1 MVKCIE
7 IRVNTSPFGLLIC
20 AFNHEELT
28 DTMSYSEEKL
38 LQKLDSL
45 AETQDSIVSTSQW
58 VLFYYRNADQIA
70 SRWEKCL
77 MESPPSKI
85 LALVYLANDV
95 VQQSRARKK
104 TEFIDAFSTVL
115 PNALSYA
122 YGKVPES
129 TQKRLQKI
137 VRVLNERRVFPQP
150 LKVKGIDVPE
160 AAAKGDGESGS
171 EGDKL
176 KALTTVGSKFQRLY
190 HELLLSANGSFTQTH
205 LSELEQIQGS
215 LKENIAIMQEIEANV
230 SKDIEKIHQRSKIQ
244 LQKSAEIVKKQQELQ
259 ELRKAEEQKRLK
271 EEAERLERLKRQ
283 EEEDNLLPTYQD
295 DSDSDSEEEKKES
308 SSIAESDNE
317 TPVHSSKSSSTAGN
331 SNESSTIDGDNTD
344 QERPKK
350 KLRFAD

>member
-1 MVKCIE
+1 
-7 IRVNTSPFGLLIC
+7 
-20 AFNHEELT
+20 
-28 DTMSYSEEKL
+28 MSYSEEKL

-259 ELRKAEEQKRLK
+259 ELRKAEEQKRLD

-283 EEEDNLLPTYQD
+283 QEEDNLLPTYQD